1 MARLSFKSLA
11 RRAAQLVNDRL
22 GESCTYFI
30 YGAEEPLE
38 NVQII
43 IAREDEARDQMGN
56 LVVPEIQGSALK
68 SQLPQ
73 RPDDR
78 DYLVDSEGQRYRVS
92 YVLHDNPSKWYFYL
106 IEVSNDDG

>member
-1 MARLSFKSLA
+1 MALQSFKSLA

-22 GESCTYFI
+22 GEPCTYFM
-30 YGAEEPLE
+30 YGVEDPIE
-38 NVQII
+38 NVQIV
-43 IAREDEARDQMGN
+43 IAREGESRDQMGN

-68 SQLPQ
+68 SELSQ

-106 IEVSNDDG
+106 IEVSNENG

>member
-1 MARLSFKSLA
+1 MASLSFKQLA

-22 GESCTYFI
+22 GEPCTYFT
-30 YGAEEPLE
+30 YGANEPQE

-43 IAREDEARDQMGN
+43 IAREGESRDQMGN

-68 SQLPQ
+68 SELTQ
-73 RPDDR
+73 RPSDR
-78 DYLVDSEGQRYRVS
+78 DYLIDSEGQRYRVS

-106 IEVSNDDG
+106 IEVSDDDG